1 MENYQ
6 MAEEIIDWL
15 TAVAMALV
23 GYFLLWWVIL

>member
-15 TAVAMALV
+15 TAVAMAV
-23 GYFLLWWVIL
+23 AGYALLWVIL